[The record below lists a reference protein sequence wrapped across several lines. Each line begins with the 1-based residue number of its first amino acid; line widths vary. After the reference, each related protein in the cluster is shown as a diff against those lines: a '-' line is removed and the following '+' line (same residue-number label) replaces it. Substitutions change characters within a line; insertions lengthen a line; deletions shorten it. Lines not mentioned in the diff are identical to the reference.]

1 MWCNLDYI
9 ISSHLSS
16 KEFNFK
22 SSPTS
27 NKKNKKK
34 TLKVAVTPYSP
45 SKFTL

>member
-1 MWCNLDYI
+1 LDYI

-27 NKKNKKK
+27 NKNKK
-34 TLKVAVTPYSP
+34 TLKVAVTPYPPDKS
-45 SKFTL
+45 TL